1 MSAQITELENKIKTL
16 EESVKGKDDELVKKE
31 KMIVDVSGIFAL
43 IYNLMCSQT
52 STLEP
57 YKAMSCS
64 QDVDV
69 FYQVSAS
76 MRLGLV

>member
-1 MSAQITELENKIKTL
+1 MSGQITELENKIKTL

-43 IYNLMCSQT
+43 IYNLMWSRT

-57 YKAMSCS
+57 YKAM
-64 QDVDV
+64 
-69 FYQVSAS
+69 
-76 MRLGLV
+76 